1 MNEKVTV
8 SAKISRELLKE
19 AKERK
24 VDISATIRKSL
35 EETINQKKLDELML
49 LMQEIQPWLK
59 KVGKDGWVSSRS
71 GVQIPPVA
79 SCCER

>member
-19 AKERK
+19 VKERN

-35 EETINQKKLDELML
+35 EETINQKKLEELMH

-59 KVGKDGWVSSRS
+59 KVGKDGWISSIRES
-71 GVQIPPVA
+71 RD
-79 SCCER
+79 SR

>member
-1 MNEKVTV
+1 MSDKVTV

-35 EETINQKKLDELML
+35 EETINQKKLDELMI
-49 LMQEIQPWLK
+49 LMREIQPWLK
-59 KVGKDGWVSSRS
+59 KVGKDGWINSIRENRDSR
-71 GVQIPPVA
+71 
-79 SCCER
+79 